1 MKHNYLS
8 IIFIVFISLA
18 GAALVGQ
25 GLNNG
30 GGTLVIHTQKQ
41 DLKVFPNPAS
51 SVFSLNDSNLKLK
64 YISINNIIG
73 KEVKRVKV
81 TPENAYD
88 ISELQRGIY
97 IVRIFNQSDELV
109 KALRLS
115 KS

>member
-8 IIFIVFISLA
+8 ILFIIFLSLS
-18 GAALVGQ
+18 GVALVGQ
-25 GLNNG
+25 GLNNDS
-30 GGTLVIHTQKQ
+30 GTLVVHQLKQ

-51 SVFSLNDSNLKLK
+51 DKFSLNDTSQKLK

-81 TPENAYD
+81 TPDNSYD

-115 KS
+115 KT